1 MKSIRGAIAVVD
13 NNELSIISSA
23 KSLILS
29 VMKENNITEEDV
41 VFALFTVTQDLDQAF
56 PAKAFRELGMNSIAA
71 IDTVAPNIKDDL
83 AGCIRIL
90 LTINNSTN
98 DIKHIYLND
107 AKSLRPDR

>member
-13 NNELSIISSA
+13 NNESSIISSA

-41 VFALFTVTQDLDQAF
+41 VFALFTVTKDLDQAF

-71 IDTVAPNIKDDL
+71 IDAVAPNIKDDL

-98 DIKHIYLND
+98 DVKHVYLND
-107 AKSLRPDR
+107 AKTLRPDR

>member
-13 NNELSIISSA
+13 NNEASIISSA

-29 VMKENNITEEDV
+29 VMNENNITEEDV

-56 PAKAFRELGMNSIAA
+56 PAKAFSELGRKSIAA
-71 IDTVAPNIKDDL
+71 IDAVAPKIKDDL
-83 AGCIRIL
+83 ARCIRIL
-90 LTINNSTN
+90 LTINNRTN
-98 DIKHIYLND
+98 DVKHIYLND